1 MEIAKHARAAVIVS
15 SEWRNIGAVKLL
27 IGASDN
33 PATAEDGN
41 SVLEAEIL
49 DAIDDRGLWI
59 ELNGGPKKWPDRP
72 TQKLMVPWTFVL
84 AIVLQPDLKLRENKV
99 GYETSEP
106 VPA

>member
-1 MEIAKHARAAVIVS
+1 VEIAKHTHAAVLVS
-15 SEWRNIGAVKLL
+15 SEWRNVGAVEVF

-33 PATAEDGN
+33 RNAEDGS

-59 ELNGGPKKWPDRP
+59 EFNSGQKKWPDRP
-72 TQKLMVPWTFVL
+72 AQKLMVPWKFVL
-84 AIVLQPDLKLRENKV
+84 ALVLQPDLKPHENKI

>member
-1 MEIAKHARAAVIVS
+1 MEIAKHTHAAVVVS
-15 SEWRNIGAVKLL
+15 SEWRNVGALRLL
-27 IGASDN
+27 IGASDH
-33 PATAEDGN
+33 PTTVEDGS

-59 ELNGGPKKWPDRP
+59 DLNGGQTKCPDRP
-72 TQKLMVPWTFVL
+72 AQKLMVPWKFVL
-84 AIVLQPDLKLRENKV
+84 AIVLQPDLKPHEIKV